1 MTSTNDPDVGLTL
14 GNNKSTWLKRT
25 ARRFLAP
32 QTKSEPQR
40 PDSPCTPSRAQVD
53 KPRTAIASLRMHL
66 PSSTRKFKRN
76 SLDVVVPL
84 PPDDRGSPKP
94 HARFSND
101 SKRYGTVPDG
111 RRSSIADSFRSLGRK
126 VSTKRPSLDAT
137 AEQEPE
143 EDPGALAPV
152 PSSPI
157 AIPAAPP
164 TLTLDLD
171 IAGFD
176 TPILA
181 GDDGREGLRDL
192 TTLREITSGRPPK
205 DLTHPMAAQVFVDP
219 RADTPASLTNDTM
232 LDPRFDHPNSTPMP
246 GTNMPI
252 ELDGVNENEASPVFE
267 RSVESPEKTPRT
279 VRSIDALAQAY
290 KDSSPGKES
299 LPQTRKTTASTLS
312 KCPSD
317 MKTLCRQPSN
327 PSEGDGTTS
336 SESCSFLL
344 PLQPRQQPRGIT
356 SFPEDDR
363 NATIAASAQNSEP
376 GVASAVVRDRLT
388 VANDAESI
396 TTDYDEFKTQL
407 LLEDTMPTRPAS
419 PEYCSDGSQQ
429 SLSLMPQ
436 LYQCIRDDNP
446 SPTRG
451 AGVNSWKFKIENWIG
466 SPTGSQSYSQGHGTR
481 AERQSI
487 SMGIDDSSLIVERDT
502 ASGTLTP
509 TATAEAV
516 SPRSDKSGLMGSKTE
531 FQLRCSERNMRYN
544 ALHNDDFD
552 ISTQSNVQKG
562 FVELPEYGNA
572 SPYAANASGDSDKE
586 NDPQAGALGQTSE
599 KSLRND
605 AEQKGLWGWTP
616 SAKQATVGVN
626 DEEELHSGLEVDLRG
641 SRFAVGFDRDSRGLP
656 KRSFNFI
663 PPTSPP
669 SSQPSPKYVMLLAR
683 FCLRKAGRRACDYAR
698 PSSLA
703 VSARHS
709 HHNAIVAEAPP
720 HQSQDGGN
728 AAGPLAGKPIAIK
741 DNIVTRDLPT
751 TAASKALAGFTS
763 PFDATVVRLLRE
775 HGALI
780 SSKTNLDE
788 FGMGSHSQHSHFGAV
803 TSPFSRDGQ
812 SLSAGGSSGGSAVAV
827 ATGQA
832 WAALG
837 TDTGG
842 SVRLPAAYTGTVGFK
857 PSYGLLSRWGV
868 IQYANS
874 LDTVGVLAKQ
884 VEDVRR
890 VFRSLN
896 AWCTEDPTSLPTSL
910 RERLKK
916 ESGSGQKKRLR
927 IGVSA
932 EYNIDELS
940 PPVRAAYSR
949 TLSSLQSAG
958 HTLHAI
964 SLPSTRRALSAYYIL
979 APAEASSNLAKYDG
993 VRYGHRTSPGPD
1005 AAPTTQNLPLYAQ
1018 TRGEA
1023 FGAEVQRRILLGAYT
1038 LSSEALSN
1046 YFIQAQQVRRLVQQD
1061 FDRVF
1066 AQPNPLH
1073 DDHTG
1078 GEAIAEGSRE
1088 ASDETAVVDIILTP
1102 TAPTLPPTVEEVRR
1116 QSPVES
1122 YMNDV
1127 FTVPASLGGLPAVSV
1142 PVPLSAEEKRGLDEG
1157 DVESV
1162 GLQCIGQF
1170 GDDEGVLS
1178 AAEIIEGLG
1187 R

>member
-40 PDSPCTPSRAQVD
+40 PDSPCTPSRTQVD
-53 KPRTAIASLRMHL
+53 KPRTAIASLRMHI
-66 PSSTRKFKRN
+66 PSSTRKHKRN

-111 RRSSIADSFRSLGRK
+111 RRSSIADSFCSFGRK
-126 VSTKRPSLDAT
+126 VSTKRPSLDVT

-157 AIPAAPP
+157 AILAAPP
-164 TLTLDLD
+164 TLTLDLG
-171 IAGFD
+171 IEGFD
-176 TPILA
+176 TPMLA
-181 GDDGREGLRDL
+181 GDGGTEGLRDF
-192 TTLREITSGRPPK
+192 TALRDITSGRPPN
-205 DLTHPMAAQVFVDP
+205 DPTYSMAAQVLDDP
-219 RADTPASLTNDTM
+219 RADTPASLTNDAV
-232 LDPRFDHPNSTPMP
+232 LDPRSDHPNSTPMP

-252 ELDGVNENEASPVFE
+252 ELDGVNEGEASPVFE
-267 RSVESPEKTPRT
+267 RSVESPEKKPRT

-317 MKTLCRQPSN
+317 MKTLCRQPSDL
-327 PSEGDGTTS
+327 SEGDGTTS
-336 SESCSFLL
+336 AESCSFLL

-376 GVASAVVRDRLT
+376 GVASGIVQTGLT

-419 PEYCSDGSQQ
+419 PEYYSDGSPQ

-436 LYQCIRDDNP
+436 LYRCIRDDNL

-466 SPTGSQSYSQGHGTR
+466 SPTGSQSYSQGQGQGTR

-487 SMGIDDSSLIVERDT
+487 SMSIDDSSLIVERDT

-516 SPRSDKSGLMGSKTE
+516 SPQSDRSGLMGSKTE

-544 ALHNDDFD
+544 ALHNDDFN
-552 ISTQSNVQKG
+552 ISARGNVQKDS
-562 FVELPEYGNA
+562 VQLPEYGNA
-572 SPYAANASGDSDKE
+572 FPYADDASGDSDKE
-586 NDPQAGALGQTSE
+586 NDPRAGVLDQISE
-599 KSLRND
+599 KSLRSD
-605 AEQKGLWGWTP
+605 VELKDLWGWTP
-616 SAKQATVGVN
+616 SAKQATIDYCG
-626 DEEELHSGLEVDLRG
+626 
-641 SRFAVGFDRDSRGLP
+641 DRVLIDKDSRGLP

-669 SSQPSPKYVMLLAR
+669 SSQSITPKYVMLLAR

-703 VSARHS
+703 VSARHN

-728 AAGPLAGKPIAIK
+728 AAAPLAGKPIAIK

-751 TAASKALAGFTS
+751 TAASKALSGFNS

-812 SLSAGGSSGGSAVAV
+812 HLSAGGSSGGSAVAV
-827 ATGQA
+827 ATGRA

-896 AWCTEDPTSLPTSL
+896 AWCKEDPTSLPTSL

-916 ESGSGQKKRLR
+916 ESGSGQRKRLR
-927 IGVSA
+927 IGVPA
-932 EYNIDELS
+932 EYNIEELS
-940 PPVRAAYSR
+940 SPVRAAYSR
-949 TLSSLQSAG
+949 TLSALQSAG

-993 VRYGHRTSPGPD
+993 VRYGHRTSSGPD
-1005 AAPTTQNLPLYAQ
+1005 ASPTTQNLPLYAQ

-1046 YFIQAQQVRRLVQQD
+1046 YFIQAQRVRRLVQRD

-1066 AQPNPLH
+1066 AHPNPLH

-1078 GEAIAEGSRE
+1078 GKSTVVGSRE
-1088 ASDETAVVDIILTP
+1088 EPDETGVVDIILTP

-1127 FTVPASLGGLPAVSV
+1127 FTVPASLAGFPAVSV
-1142 PVPLSAEEKRGLDEG
+1142 PVSLSAEERTGLGEG

-1178 AAEIIEGLG
+1178 AAEVLEGLK